1 LTQIDCIRN
10 GDLPPS
16 IWAAVQVI
24 GGDLSKEEPEAV
36 RVRPSFFFRSG

>member
-1 LTQIDCIRN
+1 VSPAEARRLTQIDCIRN

-24 GGDLSKEEPEAV
+24 GGDLSKEDRKP
-36 RVRPSFFFRSG
+36 